1 LLGPKEAVGAEVGT
15 GACAVAID
23 APSAARE
30 VAIPVVKM
38 VLTKLIFL
46 DCVMKSASQKNPLLI
61 LGESRGSALPVAA
74 RDQIHSAVAQTDRLE

>member
-1 LLGPKEAVGAEVGT
+1 
-15 GACAVAID
+15 
-23 APSAARE
+23 
-30 VAIPVVKM
+30 M

-74 RDQIHSAVAQTDRLE
+74 RDQIHSAVAQTDRLEW